1 MSFDATGRV
10 SEYAVITAA
19 GAITVS
25 DDQGFFQVE
34 LASDVTTLD
43 VRRGAARCEVSITP
57 PQEISLVRPLGDS
70 RCDALTN
77 RQP

>member
-1 MSFDATGRV
+1 MLDAYN
-10 SEYAVITAA
+10 EPIANAVITAA

-43 VRRGAARCEVSITP
+43 VQRGAARCEVSITP